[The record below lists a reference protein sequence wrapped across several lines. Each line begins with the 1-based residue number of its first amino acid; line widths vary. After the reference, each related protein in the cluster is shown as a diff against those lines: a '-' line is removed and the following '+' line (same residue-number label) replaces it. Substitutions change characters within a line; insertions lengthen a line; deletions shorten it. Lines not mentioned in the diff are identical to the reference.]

1 MDYVYACRSSRRF
14 RTINILLTKTIGDK
28 KMTTKVSKSAV
39 KKEAINVLTNE
50 MLSPFAVLNAI
61 NKSRKDPA
69 VMELL
74 NQYGITKKLEL
85 SDLCTLYDYSD
96 RNVFCKLRK
105 INNKKDIEFCEYKQ
119 IKIGSAFYEYV
130 PIKFTIREF
139 FYSLESALKIQ
150 KENEK
155 TAQMYSDL
163 FESTEKKAAKKAA
176 DLSSKAAKK
185 AAKKAADLSSKV
197 AAKAKELK
205 EKFADLPDNMIM
217 QLAEE
222 FFKAA

>member
-1 MDYVYACRSSRRF
+1 
-14 RTINILLTKTIGDK
+14 
-28 KMTTKVSKSAV
+28 MTTNVSKSAV

-61 NKSRKDPA
+61 NKNRKDPA

-74 NQYGITKKLEL
+74 KQYGITKKLEL

-105 INNKKDIEFCEYKQ
+105 INNKKDIEYCEYKQ
-119 IKIGSAFYEYV
+119 IKIGCTFYEYI

-155 TAQMYSDL
+155 TAQMYADL
-163 FESTEKKAAKKAA
+163 FESKEKKETKKAAKKAA
-176 DLSSKAAKK
+176 DLSSKIAK
-185 AAKKAADLSSKV
+185 
-197 AAKAKELK
+197 KAKELQS
-205 EKFADLPDNMIM
+205 EFPDLPEAAILKIA
-217 QLAEE
+217 QK